1 MGIAPEQIMK
11 YLVTLKRKQTTNA
24 VQNARQMRVE
34 VNSVGEEHAKVAA
47 LGQNDNWRYFTVE
60 SVRRA

>member
-1 MGIAPEQIMK
+1 MK
-11 YLVTLKRKQTTNA
+11 YLVTLKRKQTFND

-34 VNSVGEEHAKVAA
+34 VIAIDEEDAKYKA
-47 LGQNDNWRYFTVE
+47 LSGAERFKYFNVE